1 MRFLVFLSKEYI
13 FSVASLCSNIFWH
26 WNLWIWTGL
35 DKYIHICLNISHFVL
50 TLTRFKSC
58 LSSHSLGFAPFTAVV
73 HTSASFKADL
83 VTAIRNSLSLPFT
96 PLASFAQ
103 LTSRTTLILS
113 FAIPRI
119 HITIYIIFA
128 YMQRELKIDEEREE
142 NRNYSPVLAEQ
153 KKWPELLLPLFFN

>member
-1 MRFLVFLSKEYI
+1 MRFLVFLSKGYI

-35 DKYIHICLNISHFVL
+35 DKYVHICLNISHFVL

-73 HTSASFKADL
+73 HTSASFKADH

-96 PLASFAQ
+96 PTCFLCSANQQDNFNTFICNTPHTYNYIHYICIHAKRAEDRWRERREQ
-103 LTSRTTLILS
+103 KLFPYFSRTKEMARAAPTS
-113 FAIPRI
+113 VF
-119 HITIYIIFA
+119 
-128 YMQRELKIDEEREE
+128 
-142 NRNYSPVLAEQ
+142 
-153 KKWPELLLPLFFN
+153 